1 MNDFQILLI
10 LVAVVVVMW
19 LYLELCDRVRGWTS
33 SISSRPWPRCSA
45 SSTSCGPSCGPRTS

>member
-19 LYLELCDRVRGWTS
+19 LYLELCDRVRG
-33 SISSRPWPRCSA
+33 
-45 SSTSCGPSCGPRTS
+45 